1 MEAHKLSDTSSIQ
14 KHSDYSLDR
23 VNDLYQHYEQPS
35 NTMRTPSSPGAFAGS
50 LVAERM
56 LTADMP
62 NKANNDSYISS
73 VDENSS
79 GVDSPLTSP
88 LICGNV
94 SRDLCQEQRKD

>member
-88 LICGNV
+88 LAGVYSNT
-94 SRDLCQEQRKD
+94 SFENR